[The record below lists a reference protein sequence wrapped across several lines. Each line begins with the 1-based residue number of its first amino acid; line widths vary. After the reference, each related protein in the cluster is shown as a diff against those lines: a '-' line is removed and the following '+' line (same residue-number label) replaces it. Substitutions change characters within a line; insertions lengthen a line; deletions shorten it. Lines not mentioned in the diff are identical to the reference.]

1 MILQKFSIAPN
12 LPKAPTV
19 IEVIWEA
26 PSYNWIKCN
35 TDGSA
40 LGTSGVAACG
50 GIFRDK
56 SAAIVGCFSL
66 NIGVSFALNAE
77 LMGAIVAIETAYA
90 RGWHHLWLECD
101 SSLVIHAFSVTSI
114 VPWSLRNC
122 WLNSLSLVRKMNF
135 VYSRV
140 FREGNTCADLLA
152 SHGTSISG
160 LSWWNSIPSFL
171 QVDFFRNKIGLPN
184 YRFR

>member
-1 MILQKFSIAPN
+1 MILQKFSISPN
-12 LPKAPTV
+12 LSKAPAF
-19 IEVIWEA
+19 IEVIWKA
-26 PSYNWIKCN
+26 PSFNWIKCN

-40 LGTSGVAACG
+40 LGTPGVEACG

-56 SAAIVGCFSL
+56 SVAVIGCFYL
-66 NIGVSFALNAE
+66 NIGVSYALHA
-77 LMGAIVAIETAYA
+77 ETAYS

-101 SSLVIHAFSVTSI
+101 SSLVILAFSSSSI
-114 VPWSLRNC
+114 FPWSLRNR
-122 WLNSLSLVRKMNF
+122 WLNALTLSKKMGF
-135 VYSRV
+135 VYSYV

-152 SHGTSISG
+152 NHGTSISG

-171 QVDFFRNKIGLPN
+171 QREFLRNRMGLPN